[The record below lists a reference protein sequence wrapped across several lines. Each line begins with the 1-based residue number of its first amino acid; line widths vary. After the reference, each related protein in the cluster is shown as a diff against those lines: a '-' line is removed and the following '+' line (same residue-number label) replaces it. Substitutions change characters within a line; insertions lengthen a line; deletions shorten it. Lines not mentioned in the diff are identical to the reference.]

1 MAEPTLRGRVA
12 GEIFRQLRDMTGD
25 VVRNTHDLRDKARTL
40 QTAAHET
47 GATNL
52 AELADS
58 MASLANVIDSDAY
71 ELEDLLTLLALFDLD
86 EVRTRLGIVK
96 KAPNRP
102 RRTVRKETET
112 QEIPRAKNS

>member
-25 VVRNTHDLRDKARTL
+25 VVRNTHDLRDMARTL
-40 QTAAHET
+40 KEAAQDT
-47 GATNL
+47 KAANL
-52 AELADS
+52 AKLADDV
-58 MASLANVIDSDAY
+58 AALANVIDSDAY
-71 ELEDLLTLLALFDLD
+71 ELQDLLTLLALFDLD
-86 EVRTRLGIVK
+86 EVRTRLGVTK

-102 RRTVRKETET
+102 TRKNRKEIET